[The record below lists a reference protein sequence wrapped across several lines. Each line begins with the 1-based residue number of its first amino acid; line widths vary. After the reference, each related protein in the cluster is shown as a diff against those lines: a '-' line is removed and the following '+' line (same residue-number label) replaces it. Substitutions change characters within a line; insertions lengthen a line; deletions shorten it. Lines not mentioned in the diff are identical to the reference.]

1 MHWKRLIMHICC
13 NPLLCHLSDKVVSVF
28 LIHIKDSYKKQMST
42 GFKITSIVGKN
53 LDIVTTYTFSVLF
66 YYFFSSC
73 KKPLVSS
80 KLGKSYSSHNIGHI
94 ALEIWSNNI
103 IFPGSKLCLCE
114 SILRL
119 SMKCKKHKL
128 MINLLIIHTW
138 DVSPYQRTT
147 LCCGKVLYC
156 MERKAGKV
164 RIFPTHL
171 TLSAGTETMC

>member
-1 MHWKRLIMHICC
+1 MHWQRLIMHICC
-13 NPLLCHLSDKVVSVF
+13 NPPLCHPGDKVVSVF
-28 LIHIKDSYKKQMST
+28 LIHVKDSYKKQMST
-42 GFKITSIVGKN
+42 GFEITSIMGKN
-53 LDIVTTYTFSVLF
+53 LDIITAYTFSVFF

-73 KKPLVSS
+73 KKALVSS
-80 KLGKSYSSHNIGHI
+80 KLGKSYSSHNISHI
-94 ALEIWSNNI
+94 ALEIWSHNI

-119 SMKCKKHKL
+119 SVKRKKHKL
-128 MINLLIIHTW
+128 MINLLIIHTRN
-138 DVSPYQRTT
+138 VSPYQCTT

-164 RIFPTHL
+164 RSFPAHL